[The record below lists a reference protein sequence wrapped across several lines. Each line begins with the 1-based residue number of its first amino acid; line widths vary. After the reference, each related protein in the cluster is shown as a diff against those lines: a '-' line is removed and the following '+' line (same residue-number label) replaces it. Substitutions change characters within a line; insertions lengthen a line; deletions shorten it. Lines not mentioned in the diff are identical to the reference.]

1 MIYFCDRCCAFKKKD
16 DFEEHYEYAEN
27 ICIKC
32 ATEGGPSE
40 EELEEGDAF
49 VRTMDQMMFGEE
61 EEDFLP
67 EEEFDVDAYDDDEGD
82 FVYDGEI
89 DEDKEEE

>member
-1 MIYFCDRCCAFKKKD
+1 MPTRGDAMIYFCDRCCAFKKKD

-67 EEEFDVDAYDDDEGD
+67 EDDED
-82 FVYDGEI
+82 FVFDGEI
-89 DEDKEEE
+89 DEDEEEE